1 MDRFIFIAATLAL
14 TLYAQLIVKSRALV
28 HAPEVPV
35 GRLSYLLAMYTDW
48 RVLSGFACGVVASVT
63 WALAL
68 ERTPIS
74 YAYPFMALSFVLVPV
89 AAWLLFGESLT
100 TVQVVGIAFVVVGV
114 SLTAFSG

>member
-28 HAPEVPV
+28 HAPDLPG
-35 GRLSYLLAMYTDW
+35 GRFGYLVAMYTDW

-89 AAWLLFGESLT
+89 AAVLLFGESLS
-100 TVQVVGIAFVVVGV
+100 TVQMVGIAFVVVGV